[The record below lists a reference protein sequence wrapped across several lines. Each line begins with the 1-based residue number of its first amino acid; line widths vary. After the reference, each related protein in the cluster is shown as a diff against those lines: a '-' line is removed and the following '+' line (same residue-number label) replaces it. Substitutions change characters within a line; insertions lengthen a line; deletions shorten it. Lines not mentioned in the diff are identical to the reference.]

1 MAKLA
6 LNKSALNRER
16 KNLEAYRR
24 FLPSLELKQR
34 QLTALREKARREAA
48 RSAEELQRRQSEVA
62 AGLPMLASDMFDLS
76 GMVAVEEVKVR
87 RENAVGVELPRLDDV
102 RFRVQSY
109 SLLGEPHWVDAA
121 IEGLREVLELR
132 IRNQMAERRLEL
144 LEDAVR
150 KITQRVNLFTE
161 VLIPRAEDNIRKISI
176 YLGDLERAAVIRA
189 KIAKKKREVDRREQ
203 GAAP

>member
-16 KNLEAYRR
+16 RNLEAYRR

-48 RSAEELQRRQSEVA
+48 RSAKELQRRQDEVA
-62 AGLPMLASDMFDLS
+62 ASLPMLASDMFDLS

-87 RENAVGVELPRLDDV
+87 SENAVGVELPRLDDV

-189 KIAKKKREVDRREQ
+189 KIAKKKRGVDRREQ

>member
-48 RSAEELQRRQSEVA
+48 RSAKELQRRQDEVA
-62 AGLPMLASDMFDLS
+62 ASLPMLASDMFDLS

-87 RENAVGVELPRLDDV
+87 SENAVGVELPRLDDV

-189 KIAKKKREVDRREQ
+189 KIAKKKRGVDRREQ